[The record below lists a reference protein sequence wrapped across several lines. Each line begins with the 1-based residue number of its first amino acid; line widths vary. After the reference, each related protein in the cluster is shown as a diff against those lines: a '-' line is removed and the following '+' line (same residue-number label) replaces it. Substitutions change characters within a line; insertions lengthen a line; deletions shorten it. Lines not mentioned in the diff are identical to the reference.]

1 MGRLFWKIF
10 IGFWLTLLL
19 VGSAVG
25 SLVWLHNRDRIEQ
38 LEMLVDSPRADMG
51 VSNIASLLRYGGEPA
66 LKDVAERR
74 IRRHGRPMP
83 IMIVNDE
90 GEDLLDRPVPYLML
104 DKARKALEDPEQ
116 SSVQQ
121 VTTPSGNHYLLFLP
135 RHDLPAL
142 QNPFFGRH
150 LPLIPF
156 LALVLVSLIFCAGLA
171 WYITRP
177 LRILS
182 LASRQFADGQL
193 NTRVMP
199 SIGTRRDEITDLGRD
214 FDYMAQQIQQLVA
227 AHKHLLH
234 DVSHELRSPLARLQ
248 VAIEISRQQPERID
262 ELLQRI
268 EKESSRLD
276 GLVGELLTLSRLQA
290 DVIEMEIENDYF
302 DINGLLT
309 SIIEDARFETAGHN
323 KDIRFE
329 ASKEI
334 IIKGHIELLRRA
346 IENIVRNALFHT
358 PEHSQVQITLEQ
370 NKSIINL
377 TICDRGDG
385 VPEEKLDQLF
395 QPFVRIDESN
405 QNIIIP
411 GYGLGLAI
419 AKRAVELHAGNIT
432 AFNQSSGGLC
442 IQIQLPSFS
451 EEDTASLIS
460 G

>member
-10 IGFWLTLLL
+10 LGFWLTLLL

-38 LEMLVDSPRADMG
+38 LELLVDSPRADMG
-51 VSNIASLLRYGGEPA
+51 ISNIASILRYGGEPA
-66 LKDVAERR
+66 LKEAAKRR
-74 IRRHGRPMP
+74 TRRHGRPIP
-83 IMIVNDE
+83 IMIVNDQ
-90 GEDLLDRPVPYLML
+90 GEDLLDRPVPYVML
-104 DKARKALEDPEQ
+104 EKARKALQDSE
-116 SSVQQ
+116 SSTQQ
-121 VTTPSGNHYLLFLP
+121 VTTPSGNRYLLFLP
-135 RHDLPAL
+135 RRDHPAMN
-142 QNPFFGRH
+142 NPFYVNH
-150 LPLIPF
+150 LPYIPL
-156 LALVLVSLIFCAGLA
+156 LALFLVSIIFCAGLA

-182 LASRQFADGQL
+182 LASRHFADGQL
-193 NTRVMP
+193 DTRVMP
-199 SIGTRRDEITDLGRD
+199 SIGKRKDEIADLGQD
-214 FDYMAQQIQQLVA
+214 FDYMAQQIQILISSQ
-227 AHKHLLH
+227 KRLLN

-248 VAIEISRQQPERID
+248 VAVEISRQQPKRIN

-268 EKESSRLD
+268 EKESHRLD
-276 GLVGELLTLSRLQA
+276 ELVGELLTLSRLEA
-290 DVIEMEIENDYF
+290 DVIEKNNDYF
-302 DINGLLT
+302 DINGLIT
-309 SIIEDARFETAGHN
+309 SIIEDARFETAGLN

-370 NKSIINL
+370 NKNRINL
-377 TICDRGDG
+377 TVCDRGNG
-385 VPEEKLDQLF
+385 VPDEKLDQLF

-405 QNIIIP
+405 QNIKIP

-419 AKRAVELHAGNIT
+419 AKRAVEIHAGTIT
-432 AFNQSSGGLC
+432 VFNQSIGGLC

-451 EEDTASLIS
+451 EEDTE
-460 G
+460 